1 MTQQFHFWA
10 SIWKTMKTLTQKDI
24 CTYVQC
30 STVYNS
36 QDMELTQVSIDGWM
50 DKENSHTHNGIL
62 FNYKKESN
70 PAILTTLMDLDS
82 IMLSEISQMEK
93 NKYHMISIIS
103 EI

>member
-36 QDMELTQVSIDGWM
+36 QDTELTQVSIDGWM

-62 FNYKKESN
+62 FNYKKRKQSRHFDN
-70 PAILTTLMDLDS
+70 IDGPWQHYA
-82 IMLSEISQMEK
+82 K
-93 NKYHMISIIS
+93 WNKSDG
-103 EI
+103 ER